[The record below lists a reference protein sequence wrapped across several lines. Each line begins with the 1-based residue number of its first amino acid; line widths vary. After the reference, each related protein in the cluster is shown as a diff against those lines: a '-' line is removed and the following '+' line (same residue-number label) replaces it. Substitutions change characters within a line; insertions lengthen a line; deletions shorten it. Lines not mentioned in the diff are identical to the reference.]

1 MLKIT
6 ELHTLDIVLCSA
18 YTVMAIIILF
28 AIRNQISD
36 KTRKYFIPYFLFK
49 IITAIAFALIHVY
62 YYKGGDTF
70 LYFEGAVYFSNL
82 ILYEPTNLI
91 NHFFIDLNEISQLP
105 AIEGYYILEALKS
118 PDTIFMS
125 KLTAPFAL
133 ISANQFLTT
142 TLNFTLFT
150 SIGAWLIFTVF
161 VNLYQKASMFFAIGT
176 LFYPTLAIWTSGILK
191 DSVTLLGLGI
201 LFFAIFKLLYHK
213 KWIYLTLATLAIYST
228 IILKPYVLYIFIPSM
243 LLWAQGRIN
252 QQIKSTFYKY
262 LITPFIA
269 LSFILFGYLL
279 FNEISESAGKYSLEN
294 LESIAKGFH
303 SWHSYLAETR
313 GQSGYTLGEV
323 SYTPLGMLSKAP
335 ESLFVT
341 FYRPFI
347 FLETKN
353 IPTLFEG
360 IQSFLLLIITIYVIF
375 KTGLRNILW
384 ILFKDTNLLAFLIFA
399 LIFAYAVGFTSY
411 NFGALSR
418 YKTPALPFFTAA
430 LTIIYFYSKKGKK
443 HSRFKTI

>member
-36 KTRKYFIPYFLFK
+36 KTRKYFIPYFSFK

-133 ISANQFLTT
+133 ISVNQFLTT

-176 LFYPTLAIWTSGILK
+176 LFYPTFTIWTSGILK

-213 KWIYLTLATLAIYST
+213 KWVYLTLATLAIYSI

-243 LLWAQGRIN
+243 LLWAQGSIN
-252 QQIKSTFYKY
+252 RQIKSTFYKY
-262 LITPFIA
+262 LIAPFIA

-294 LESIAKGFH
+294 LENIAKGFH

-360 IQSFLLLIITIYVIF
+360 IQSFLLLIITIYVIL
-375 KTGLRNILW
+375 KTGLRNI
-384 ILFKDTNLLAFLIFA
+384 IRVLFKDSNLLAFLVFA

-418 YKTPALPFFTAA
+418 YKTPALPFFTAS
-430 LTIIYFYSKKGKK
+430 LSILYYHLKYNSSQTTVK
-443 HSRFKTI
+443 